1 MGRYAHA
8 LQHHLRNKRGYV
20 MYEYEE
26 NIIDKLVSA
35 LEAVRDS
42 GVFDWEGGVAYEA
55 EAKQVREALALV
67 YGSSK

>member
-1 MGRYAHA
+1 
-8 LQHHLRNKRGYV
+8 

-42 GVFDWEGGVAYEA
+42 GVFDWEGGVAYED
-55 EAKQVREALALV
+55 EAKQVAEALALV